1 MLTPLGENNMDEIE
15 EYQAGEIVEPLE
27 QQTIT
32 FYDKPVVVVR
42 LPNGEPGAVLRYLCE
57 NLGLALTGQVSRVKR
72 KSALASGLHY
82 VRIETAGGPQ
92 VLAVL
97 TLRVVPGWLFGIDI
111 NRVKPEIRPEIERYQ
126 AECVD
131 VLYQW
136 ASTPHSS
143 APPELVSEQPIEKP
157 VAPEK
162 GANLEEWRTYYQRMI
177 EFTDW
182 QLSIETWRGGVEER
196 LESIEALIPEI
207 LERLPETTIT
217 PAHQNM
223 VKYYVS
229 QIHKATDKPYATI
242 YSALYTAFQVP
253 TYTSL
258 REDEWDKIE
267 QWLKKQLTKVRV
279 NEQPEQGKLL

>member
-1 MLTPLGENNMDEIE
+1 MDEIE

-97 TLRVVPGWLFGIDI
+97 SLRVVPGWLFGIDI
-111 NRVKPEIRPEIERYQ
+111 NRVKPEMRPEIERYQ

-136 ASTPHSS
+136 ASTPRLS
-143 APPELVSEQPIEKP
+143 APPDLVSEQPIEKP
-157 VAPEK
+157 VMPEK
-162 GANLEEWRTYYQRMI
+162 GAALEQWREYYQRMAA
-177 EFTDW
+177 FTDW

-196 LESIEALIPEI
+196 LENIEALIPEI

>member
-1 MLTPLGENNMDEIE
+1 MEDASENEVESVLEPIE
-15 EYQAGEIVEPLE
+15 QEVL
-27 QQTIT
+27 T
-32 FYDKPVVVVR
+32 FYGKPLVVIRLADGTPAVVF
-42 LPNGEPGAVLRYLCE
+42 NHLCE
-57 NLGLALTGQVSRVKR
+57 NMGLERTAQARRIRRKKSLTKGFF
-72 KSALASGLHY
+72 SAH
-82 VRIETAGGPQ
+82 IETPNRGQQ
-92 VLAVL
+92 VVIVL
-97 TLRVVPGWLFGIDI
+97 TLRSVPGWLFGLEPGNVDE
-111 NRVKPEIRPEIERYQ
+111 NKGVDIERYQ
-126 AECVD
+126 DECME

-136 ASTPHSS
+136 ASTPRLS
-143 APPELVSEQPIEKP
+143 APPDLVSEQPIEKP
-157 VAPEK
+157 VMPEK
-162 GANLEEWRTYYQRMI
+162 GAALEQWREYYQRMAA
-177 EFTDW
+177 FTDW

-242 YSALYTAFQVP
+242 YSALYTSFQVP

-267 QWLKKQLTKVRV
+267 QWLKKQLTKARV